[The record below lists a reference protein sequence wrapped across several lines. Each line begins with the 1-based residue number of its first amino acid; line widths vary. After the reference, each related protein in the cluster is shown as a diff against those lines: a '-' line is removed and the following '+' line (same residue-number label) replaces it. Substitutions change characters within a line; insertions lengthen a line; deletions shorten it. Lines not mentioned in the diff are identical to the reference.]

1 MIKNILSQISE
12 ALASFGITSVYTA
25 FDNIPVSKKESRY
38 IVVSVNSFETASP
51 IFSDRTIFLP
61 YKAVAELSVI
71 APCTSALAELYD
83 YFDSELL
90 PLMDKLGSLTSS
102 LRGVSM
108 KYDSNIN
115 RLVMKIQL
123 SVSGISR
130 IERSDV

>member
-1 MIKNILSQISE
+1 MIKDILNQISSS
-12 ALASFGITSVYTA
+12 LSSFGVNSVYTA
-25 FDNIPVSKKESRY
+25 FDNIPISKKESRY
-38 IVVSVNSFETASP
+38 IVVSVDSFETASP
-51 IFSDRTIFLP
+51 IFSDLSIFLP

-71 APCTSALAELYD
+71 APCTSSLAELYD
-83 YFDSELL
+83 YFDSKLL
-90 PLMDKLGSLTSS
+90 PLMDKLGSLTSA